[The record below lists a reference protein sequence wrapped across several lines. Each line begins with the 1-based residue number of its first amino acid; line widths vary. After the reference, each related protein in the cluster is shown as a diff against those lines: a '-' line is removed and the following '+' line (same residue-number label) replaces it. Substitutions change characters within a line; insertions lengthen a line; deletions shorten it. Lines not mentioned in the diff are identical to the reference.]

1 LPSPIVK
8 SLIVNDMQ
16 TKIGTAFIAT
26 LAAVA
31 LVTAPAGAEEPA
43 STATA
48 AASEHPDAKTIAE
61 GKALYTHHCAHCHGF
76 NMVNPGTVAYDLR
89 QFPHDQKSRFV
100 TSVSNGKN
108 NRMPRWADLLSPEEI
123 DLLWAYVETG
133 GVQ

>member
-1 LPSPIVK
+1 
-8 SLIVNDMQ
+8 MQ
-16 TKIGTAFIAT
+16 TKIGTALIAT
-26 LAAVA
+26 LSAIA
-31 LVTAPAGAEEPA
+31 LLAAPAGMSASAEEPA

-48 AASEHPDAKTIAE
+48 ALGEQPDAKLVAE

-100 TSVSNGKN
+100 NSVTNGKN
-108 NRMPRWADLLSPEEI
+108 NRMPRWADLLSPEQI

-133 GVQ
+133 GAQ